1 MILPKGELVEVKRGI
16 NPKNIFKINLT
27 GYIQFSWRDDKDLYL
42 CSILVRRGNPVLA
55 SVEFVK
61 SKKEVKGK
69 KALELI
75 NAVQNATV
83 EIYKLTDDK
92 IELAIKM
99 NKDAILSN
107 NEGMTKS
114 TTSSSKTQK
123 INSISQQESTPVIA
137 GIEVNLSEFI
147 STVKLFTGIIK
158 AKGENKEAILV
169 VKRGK
174 IVGAKVIDGSKVFF
188 GSSALSKIN
197 FNGKIYAYKEDIDN
211 FIRNNP
217 NVVVEE
223 VKYKTENGSKDYKSS
238 TKGETLTSKKEK
250 EGTGLTNYSDS
261 SSKSEDSS
269 REAIMRKYK
278 IKDPSEEEIEKII
291 EDVFGDTKSTPFK
304 FKIKK

>member
-1 MILPKGELVEVKRGI
+1 MILPKGELVEVKRGV

-42 CSILVRRGNPVLA
+42 CSILIRRGNPVLA

-61 SKKEVKGK
+61 SKKEIKGK

-75 NAVQNATV
+75 NTVQNATV

-114 TTSSSKTQK
+114 MTSSSKTQK
-123 INSISQQESTPVIA
+123 INSISQQGSTPVIA

-217 NVVVEE
+217 NVVVKEI
-223 VKYKTENGSKDYKSS
+223 KYKNDLKDHESS
-238 TKGETLTSKKEK
+238 TKEKTLTSKKEK

-261 SSKSEDSS
+261 SSKSEDLN
-269 REAIMRKYK
+269 RETIMRKYK

-291 EDVFGDTKSTPFK
+291 EGVFGDTKSTPFK
-304 FKIKK
+304 FKIRK